1 MCVLHS
7 RFLRWHRL
15 HFHAKGSIISMKWF
29 SRYFSET
36 AWRAIRQYSLP
47 WRQLCVQSKFE
58 WLRLDSFYYIVF
70 QTGNGGRHMSLNRRR
85 LHFQGGKSGSRV
97 MHPDFV
103 TIYDVFSSRRIYYWK
118 KKQTKN
124 SFDRFVSV
132 SLVNVTH
139 ANVPSF
145 PAPAISLHA
154 AGKFEMKKHGMDCG
168 DIQPINIITPCTCT
182 NSAAYSSI
190 R

>member
-1 MCVLHS
+1 
-7 RFLRWHRL
+7 
-15 HFHAKGSIISMKWF
+15 
-29 SRYFSET
+29 
-36 AWRAIRQYSLP
+36 
-47 WRQLCVQSKFE
+47 
-58 WLRLDSFYYIVF
+58 
-70 QTGNGGRHMSLNRRR
+70 MSLNRRR

-190 R
+190 RQEEPGGASVSVVNVTLAYTIAYKQWPQQVQSSVLQCISVPVLLNENGHQVFLLSFSGKSIYCLIQLFYL